1 VPLDGCLCEHS
12 AHLFRFRIY
21 LLKAYHLCLAVL
33 AGHYSAI
40 GLLAYYVI
48 VRPCFAPQQS
58 QARNADPWDW
68 LALSW
73 RPGFRST
80 STRGAR
86 GRLDLVRG
94 RPDAAAR
101 HAGMLFAISE
111 LSTSFG
117 IVPANRGIKTQG
129 AYQLV
134 RHPLYLAELLTV
146 SGFVLMNYSASNG
159 MLLVILVS
167 LQVQRIVNEERL
179 LRQEAEYE
187 GYCAH
192 VPYRLVPHVF

>member
-1 VPLDGCLCEHS
+1 MAVFASTVLTYCAFGYTS
-12 AHLFRFRIY
+12 
-21 LLKAYHLCLAVL
+21 LKAYHLCLAVL

-48 VRPCFAPQQS
+48 VSALFLRRSKAKLETQ
-58 QARNADPWDW
+58 DPWDW
-68 LALSW
+68 ASAVVATWL
-73 RPGFRST
+73 PVHFN
-80 STRGAR
+80 
-86 GRLDLVRG
+86 
-94 RPDAAAR
+94 AAEPVADWISYVAGPMQLLGT
-101 HAGMLFAISE
+101 AGMLFAISE